1 MAVRRLDIHRRDKG
15 ERALVTLLGEV
26 GPATAPLLRAALEQC
41 LRDGMTVIDVDLTTV
56 GSCDAKGLDVFLTA
70 SRRAERVH
78 AALWLHHPCAQITRL
93 LAATGSAPLLLA
105 APAHAVPPALLHGLL
120 DTSASV
126 GSAGGTRASG
136 GRAEVPVLKDGIR
149 LRRLNRWQ
157 AEGMRE
163 EIADLAVAT
172 VAGSSGQAHR
182 ERVDFLWRLAVS
194 ARRPGFAL
202 LLAETTVLV
211 GCSFGFPVSPEGC
224 SERGLQECI
233 GRLAGGTGFLLLT
246 QVVAQHQGQH
256 RDIGRRLQ
264 QRLLADRH
272 AALGVALLH
281 PADLAGQAA
290 YESWGWL
297 NRGELLGLPGR
308 GAPCVLT
315 LSRDSGP
322 PVPASRG
329 TGRAR
334 A

>member
-1 MAVRRLDIHRRDKG
+1 MEVRRLDIHRRDKG

-26 GPATAPLLRAALEQC
+26 GPATAPLLRAVLEQC

-56 GSCDAKGLDVFLTA
+56 GSCDAKGLDVFLTT

-78 AALWLHHPCAQITRL
+78 AALRLHHPCAQITRL
-93 LAATGSAPLLLA
+93 LAVTGSAPRLLA
-105 APAHAVPPALLHGLL
+105 APAHAVPPALLHDLL
-120 DTSASV
+120 DPSASV

-163 EIADLAVAT
+163 EIADLAVAP

-182 ERVDFLWRLAVS
+182 ERVDFLWQLAVS

-211 GCSFGFPVSPEGC
+211 GCSFGFPVSPEGR

-233 GRLAGGTGFLLLT
+233 GRLAGGAGFLLIT

-281 PADLAGQAA
+281 PADRAGQAA

-297 NRGELLGLPGR
+297 NRGELVGLPGR

-322 PVPASRG
+322 PVPAPLGS
-329 TGRAR
+329 GRAR

>member
-41 LRDGMTVIDVDLTTV
+41 LRDGMTVINVDLTTV

-70 SRRAERVH
+70 SRHAERVH
-78 AALWLHHPCAQITRL
+78 AALRLHHPCAQITRL
-93 LAATGSAPLLLA
+93 LAVTGSAPQLLA
-105 APAHAVPPALLHGLL
+105 APAHPVPPALFHDLL
-120 DTSASV
+120 DTSAPV
-126 GSAGGTRASG
+126 ASAGGTHAPG
-136 GRAEVPVLKDGIR
+136 GRTDAPVVKDGIR
-149 LRRLNRWQ
+149 LRRLTRWQ
-157 AEGMRE
+157 AEGMSE
-163 EIADLAVAT
+163 DIADLAVEP

-211 GCSFGFPVSPEGC
+211 GCAFGFPVSPEGR

-233 GRLAGGTGFLLLT
+233 GRLVGGTGFLLLT
-246 QVVAQHQGQH
+246 QVVAQHQSQH

-272 AALGVALLH
+272 AAFGVALLH
-281 PADLAGQAA
+281 PADRAAQAA
-290 YESWGWL
+290 YESWGWRNHGQL
-297 NRGELLGLPGR
+297 VGLPGQ

-315 LSRDSGP
+315 LSRASGP
-322 PVPASRG
+322 PVPAPRA
-329 TGRAR
+329 TGRGR
-334 A
+334 T

>member
-78 AALWLHHPCAQITRL
+78 AALRLHHPCAQITRL
-93 LAATGSAPLLLA
+93 LAVTGSAPLLLA
-105 APAHAVPPALLHGLL
+105 APAHPVPPALLHDLVG
-120 DTSASV
+120 TSASV
-126 GSAGGTRASG
+126 ASAGGTHSSGDRA
-136 GRAEVPVLKDGIR
+136 AAPVVKDGIR
-149 LRRLNRWQ
+149 LRRLTRRQ
-157 AEGMRE
+157 TEGMSE
-163 EIADLAVAT
+163 DIADLVVEP
-172 VAGSSGQAHR
+172 VAGSFGQAHR
-182 ERVDFLWRLAVS
+182 ERLDFLWRLAVS
-194 ARRPGFAL
+194 ARRTGFAL

-211 GCSFGFPVSPEGC
+211 GCAFGFPVGPGGR

-233 GRLAGGTGFLLLT
+233 GRLTGGTGFLLLT
-246 QVVAQHQGQH
+246 QVVAQHHDQH
-256 RDIGRRLQ
+256 RDIGRLLQ

-290 YESWGWL
+290 YESWGWQ
-297 NRGELLGLPGR
+297 NHGELLGLPGR

-315 LSRDSGP
+315 LFRESGP
-322 PVPASRG
+322 PVPAPRAAG
-329 TGRAR
+329 QGRA
-334 A
+334 